1 MQGWGSPHGSIL
13 KIIRKHRERDS
24 FLSVFK
30 RRVHAYIS
38 RQCLQYVSVVAVSS
52 GSNSSSVFLFLPPTL
67 PSPPSSQP
75 GYRIRNV
82 GRSNERTDRETDRRT
97 QVQTNS
103 APAMGMSLQ
112 WCIPKLLKKVSRYK
126 GFLRGCVY
134 IATSKPPCGRPRT
147 HPLSLSPQQRAAPA
161 NLSLR
166 AGVRND

>member
-82 GRSNERTDRETDRRT
+82 GRSNERTERQTDGHKFK
-97 QVQTNS
+97 QT
-103 APAMGMSLQ
+103 AHRQ
-112 WCIPKLLKKVSRYK
+112 WGCLCSGVSPSCLKKCLGTKVFYEDA
-126 GFLRGCVY
+126 F
-134 IATSKPPCGRPRT
+134 I
-147 HPLSLSPQQRAAPA
+147 
-161 NLSLR
+161 
-166 AGVRND
+166 